1 MDDSVK
7 DSSDR
12 TCFKRRGKLGLAFW
26 LPAIWIAFVAFCA
39 VSADLWGLPE
49 PDLMDWNNPAAAPGT
64 KGNISILDQ
73 NGEEIDKPY
82 IHLLGTD
89 TLGRDIVSRLAYGA
103 RVSLA
108 VGLIST
114 VIGLVLGGIFGMLAG
129 YYRGR
134 LEAVI
139 VGAMDAILAFP
150 GLVLLLAITFY
161 LGASVR
167 NLIIA
172 LGILTI
178 PAFCRVAR
186 ANTLTFA
193 EREFVQA
200 ARVLGERDIYI
211 LVREIMPNV
220 FTPMIA
226 YGLLVV
232 AVLIVIEGALS
243 FLGLGVPSPTP
254 SWGGMIAEGREVL
267 EEAPHVSMIPS
278 SFIFLTVL
286 SFNLIGDSLRGLGD
300 AREGQL

>member
-1 MDDSVK
+1 ME
-7 DSSDR
+7 
-12 TCFKRRGKLGLAFW
+12 FKMVGKPGLTFW
-26 LPAIWIAFVAFCA
+26 LPLAWIFFVAVCA
-39 VSADLWGLPE
+39 LSVDLWVLPE
-49 PDLMDWNNPAAAPGT
+49 PDLMDWNNPAATPGT
-64 KGNISILDQ
+64 KGNIPILDQ
-73 NGEEIDKPY
+73 NGEEVDKPY

-89 TLGRDIVSRLAYGA
+89 TLGRDIVSRLLYGA

-108 VGLIST
+108 VGLIAPI
-114 VIGLVLGGIFGMLAG
+114 IGLVLGGILGMLAG
-129 YYRGR
+129 YYHGR

-161 LGASVR
+161 LGPSVQ

-172 LGILTI
+172 LGILTV

-193 EREFVQA
+193 EREFIQA
-200 ARVLGERDIYI
+200 ARTLGERDIYI

-254 SWGGMIAEGREVL
+254 SWGSMIAEGREVL
-267 EEAPHVSMIPS
+267 DDAPHVSMIPS
-278 SFIFLTVL
+278 FVMFLTVL

>member
-1 MDDSVK
+1 MGDSAK

-12 TCFKRRGKLGLAFW
+12 TRFKWRGKLGFAFW
-26 LPAIWIAFVAFCA
+26 LPAAWIAFVVFCA
-39 VSADLWGLPE
+39 VSANLWGLPE
-49 PDLMDWNNPAAAPGT
+49 PDLMDWNNPAAVPGT
-64 KGNISILDQ
+64 KGNVPILDQ
-73 NGEEIDKPY
+73 SGEEVERPY

-103 RVSLA
+103 RVSLS
-108 VGLIST
+108 VGLISP
-114 VIGLVLGGIFGMLAG
+114 VIGLVLGGILGMLAG

-139 VGAMDAILAFP
+139 VGVMDAILAFP

-161 LGASVR
+161 LGASLQ
-167 NLIIA
+167 NIIIA

-193 EREFVQA
+193 EREFIQA
-200 ARVLGERDIYI
+200 ARALGEKEMSI
-211 LVREIMPNV
+211 LIREILPNV
-220 FTPMIA
+220 IMPMIVYA
-226 YGLLVV
+226 LLVV
-232 AVLIVIEGALS
+232 AFMIVIEGALS
-243 FLGLGVPSPTP
+243 FLGLGVPPPTP

-278 SFIFLTVL
+278 FVMFLTVL
-286 SFNLIGDSLRGLGD
+286 SFNLIDDSLRGLRD
-300 AREGQL
+300 TKEGQL

>member
-1 MDDSVK
+1 ME
-7 DSSDR
+7 
-12 TCFKRRGKLGLAFW
+12 FKSRGKLGFAFW
-26 LPAIWIAFVAFCA
+26 LPIAWIFFVAVCA
-39 VSADLWGLPE
+39 FSAGLWGLPE
-49 PDLMDWNNPAAAPGT
+49 PDLMDWNNSAAVPCT
-64 KGNISILDQ
+64 KGSISILDQ
-73 NGEEIDKPY
+73 SGEEVERPY

-89 TLGRDIVSRLAYGA
+89 TLGRDIVSRLVYGA

-108 VGLIST
+108 VGLISP
-114 VIGLVLGGIFGMLAG
+114 VIGFVLGGILGMLAG
-129 YYRGR
+129 FYRGR

-161 LGASVR
+161 LGTSLQ

-186 ANTLTFA
+186 ANTLTFS
-193 EREFVQA
+193 EREFIQA
-200 ARVLGERDIYI
+200 ARALGEKEMSI
-211 LVREIMPNV
+211 LMREILPNV
-220 FTPMIA
+220 IMPMIVYA
-226 YGLLVV
+226 LLVV
-232 AVLIVIEGALS
+232 AFMIVIEGALS

-278 SFIFLTVL
+278 FVMFLTVL
-286 SFNLIGDSLRGLGD
+286 SFNLIGDSLRGLRD
-300 AREGQL
+300 TKERQI